1 MAGQPRP
8 PWYPR
13 RNGPTLRLKTSR
25 RRPCRQA
32 PICRRPRRISG
43 LACRRWAGVEC
54 RHRPLTLIARSFDQS
69 IGTPLNLFYSYSTY
83 LPTGTTKITRF
94 ATQTGVPRIC
104 VRFGCVLYSTVILL
118 PTAKIKRGIF
128 SQTCVF
134 FRCALLRKKG
144 TKITPGQKVSLS
156 LLGARVNGHDISK
169 LKATVIQFE

>member
-1 MAGQPRP
+1 MTFPFVLFLVSTNRQHPKKKLNVLTLTRRPRSFSSSSASSSSIPQRTSVAGQPRP
-8 PWYPR
+8 PSYPR

-83 LPTGTTKITRF
+83 HSTGTTKITRF

-104 VRFGCVLYSTVILL
+104 VSD
-118 PTAKIKRGIF
+118 
-128 SQTCVF
+128 VF
-134 FRCALLRKKG
+134 CIPL
-144 TKITPGQKVSLS
+144 
-156 LLGARVNGHDISK
+156 
-169 LKATVIQFE
+169 